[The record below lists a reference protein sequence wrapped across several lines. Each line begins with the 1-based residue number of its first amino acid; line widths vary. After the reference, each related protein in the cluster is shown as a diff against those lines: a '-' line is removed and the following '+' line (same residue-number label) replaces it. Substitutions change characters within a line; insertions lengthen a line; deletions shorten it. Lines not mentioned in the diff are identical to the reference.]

1 MATQKEQQHK
11 MNSFLW
17 FLFVII
23 IPLIVAVV
31 LAVIIFT
38 AAGVDVVGWA
48 KGVGENI
55 PGISQLVSVDDTEEG
70 SEDVDKL
77 RTQLAEKEAEIDTLN
92 RDIQALEATIEELE
106 QEILKLENSA
116 ETGEET
122 DGTEESKDNN
132 VKTMAK
138 SFKNMDPEQAALIF
152 AQLESDLAISIM
164 KTLSSDVRGAILEEM
179 DAESAATLTQQ
190 FVDSQ

>member
-77 RTQLAEKEAEIDTLN
+77 RTQLAEKETLN

-164 KTLSSDVRGAILEEM
+164 KTLS
-179 DAESAATLTQQ
+179 
-190 FVDSQ
+190 